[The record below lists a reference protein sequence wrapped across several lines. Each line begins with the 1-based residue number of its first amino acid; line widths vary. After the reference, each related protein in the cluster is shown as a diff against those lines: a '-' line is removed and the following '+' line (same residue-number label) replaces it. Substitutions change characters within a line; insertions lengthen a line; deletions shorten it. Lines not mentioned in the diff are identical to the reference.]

1 MLAKRAQESTCRPS
15 ANFDKTTQRAG
26 AAQFSSQHELPL
38 SSLSLLPWACWTPQ
52 KQNPTYILHQYVQR
66 SESVQPV
73 HTKKIRCYTLRNSS
87 SNMHKT
93 ALGEAM
99 IRACT
104 LLFPPVRKTTHKP
117 GSFGCA
123 MGFHQ
128 GPHHTEQ
135 LISPAFC
142 SLKNLVENNCKCIY
156 VFTKRVRS
164 KRVHLPAIFGPRG
177 QGRGREPVGSSGK
190 EQHQRAANSKAA
202 WKASRLHLRGN
213 RQQLFQLNSAVQRL
227 INALTC
233 IRSAYRKP
241 THEMAHPL
249 DQFSRLGYSATSMH
263 GFGLLHT

>member
-1 MLAKRAQESTCRPS
+1 
-15 ANFDKTTQRAG
+15 
-26 AAQFSSQHELPL
+26 
-38 SSLSLLPWACWTPQ
+38 
-52 KQNPTYILHQYVQR
+52 
-66 SESVQPV
+66 
-73 HTKKIRCYTLRNSS
+73 
-87 SNMHKT
+87 MHKT
-93 ALGEAM
+93 VLGEAM

-142 SLKNLVENNCKCIY
+142 SLKNLLEKTCQRIY

-202 WKASRLHLRGN
+202 WKAGRLHLRGN
-213 RQQLFQLNSAVQRL
+213 RL

-233 IRSAYRKP
+233 VRSAYRKP

-263 GFGLLHT
+263 GFGLLHSYRRHLYLSNVALSGTANLLAVGCSSFENRSSRCDVLCRYTV